1 MGIKN
6 VKIGMR
12 NIDIKKIFLHA
23 VLSVLNS
30 KTVLKE
36 TIQELELPVHTD
48 DSFYE
53 DTIKLIDTILNALII
68 NNIESKLK

>member
-1 MGIKN
+1 MQY
-6 VKIGMR
+6 
-12 NIDIKKIFLHA
+12 FQF
-23 VLSVLNS
+23 SE

-53 DTIKLIDTILNALII
+53 DTIKLIDDNKVNIDTILNALII